1 VSEPADQRRHQFLA
15 LIGLGILNH
24 TVLTGGR
31 VTVALYALSHGA
43 TPLVVGTLMALY
55 AFMPMLLAVSAGRL
69 SDRIGVRKPML
80 AGSCG
85 IVLGA
90 AIPCVLPGIVPL
102 YVATSVIGVSFMVFQ
117 LAMQNATGAF
127 GPPSERAKNFSLLA
141 LGYSISLF
149 CGPLVAGLLIDH
161 ASFRTSFAVLALLPL
176 VPIVVLWRG
185 LLRLPRPHA
194 GHAQATKG
202 GLVDLLSNSRLRRVF
217 IVNGLL
223 SMAWDLHSF
232 FVPIYGAKIGLSAS
246 RIGIILASFAAATFA
261 VRLVMPRIARRFSEF
276 EVLTTALFVA
286 GAAYALFPF
295 VEQVGTLMLLSFVLG
310 LSLGSGQPMVMS
322 LLYSMAPAGRMGE
335 AAGVRMTIVNA
346 STFVMPLLFG
356 GVGSTLGLSPVF
368 WTVGAALGGAGWL
381 ARKR

>member
-1 VSEPADQRRHQFLA
+1 VSEPADHRRHQFLA

-31 VTVALYALSHGA
+31 VTVALYALSRGA

-90 AIPCVLPGIVPL
+90 VIPFVLPGIVPL
-102 YVATSVIGVSFMVFQ
+102 YVATSVIGVSFMLFQ
-117 LAMQNATGAF
+117 LSMQNATGAF

-149 CGPLVAGLLIDH
+149 CGPLIAGILIDH
-161 ASFRTSFAVLALLPL
+161 ASYRTTFGVLALLPL

-185 LLRLPRPHA
+185 LLKLPGPHA
-194 GHAQATKG
+194 RHAQATKG
-202 GLVDLLSNSRLRRVF
+202 GLIDLLGDARLRRVF

-246 RIGIILASFAAATFA
+246 RIGIILASFAVATFT
-261 VRLVMPRIARRFSEF
+261 VRLVMPRIARRFTEF

-346 STFVMPLLFG
+346 SSFVMPLLFG